1 MTELEDALEEF
12 DGKATSLL
20 SEIKARFGDSPAFM
34 DELIRL
40 ADCESGHVSAGATWL
55 IKNLLEDGGRLSEQQ
70 TQDFLGRL
78 NGVSDW
84 QSQLHVCQ
92 SFQYLGMP
100 AELAGA
106 CAAWLT
112 PILRSDRPFL
122 RGWSMDA
129 LQHLASRAP
138 ELGDSAAAALRAAEA
153 DPAASVRAR
162 ARRWRR

>member
-1 MTELEDALEEF
+1 MTKLEDALEDF

-20 SEIKARFGDSPAFM
+20 SEIKARFGDGPAFI
-34 DELIRL
+34 DDLIRL
-40 ADCESGHVSAGATWL
+40 AESASGHVSAGATWL
-55 IKNLLEDGGRLSEQQ
+55 IKNLLEDGGRLSEAQANAL
-70 TQDFLGRL
+70 LGRL
-78 NGVSDW
+78 DGISDW
-84 QSQLHVCQ
+84 QAQLHVCQ
-92 SFQYLGMP
+92 SLQYLDVP

-138 ELGDSAAAALRAAEA
+138 ELEDSAAAALRAAET

-162 ARRWRR
+162 ARGWRR